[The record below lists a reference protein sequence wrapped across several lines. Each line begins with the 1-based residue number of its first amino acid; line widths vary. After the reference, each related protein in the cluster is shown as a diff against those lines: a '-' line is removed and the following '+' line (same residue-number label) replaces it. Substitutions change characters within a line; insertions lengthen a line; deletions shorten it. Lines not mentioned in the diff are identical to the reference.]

1 MEGVSRVT
9 SISPSGANSL
19 PPNCF
24 NVNGASGSLSAAAA
38 MASDTKKPNG
48 GSDPGPASSASASS
62 VNATSANGVLPYDQ
76 IPWSS
81 NFEAN
86 RLASGPNGQ
95 TAQTVQNQTA
105 TTPGTSPG
113 PTAAAASVG
122 DPLKTPEGKDKV
134 YVLHSGLND
143 PENSGAMG
151 IRAGLLAKGIPDE
164 RIVILPNEFPSFKD
178 TKGIRRN
185 LQNFGEFGKSDSAQA
200 QKAYE
205 QMQALIAQKGL
216 DPNAVSVTM
225 VSHSG
230 GGQASFGMA
239 EIDKKT
245 NNKIDQ
251 IITLGSPI
259 LTNNVDPRVKVTS
272 VISPE
277 DPIVRLTTGGLA
289 RLLGPALTG
298 GKPKAV
304 ADNLDSNDKVIEIP
318 NLEHHAY
325 FKDPGIMNMVAD
337 IAIGKTPD
345 QLVGKE
351 NEAKVTLPGP
361 TTKPPFLKSIFSSL
375 TA

>member
-1 MEGVSRVT
+1 MT
-9 SISPSGANSL
+9 SITSSGANAL

-24 NVNGASGSLSAAAA
+24 NVNGTSGTSSSASAT
-38 MASDTKKPNG
+38 ASDAKKNSG
-48 GSDPGPASSASASS
+48 GSDSSPASSASASS
-62 VNATSANGVLPYDQ
+62 VNASSANGVLPYDQ

-86 RLASGPNGQ
+86 RLVSGQ
-95 TAQTVQNQTA
+95 TAQAAQRGENSA
-105 TTPGTSPG
+105 PSTPGVPPG

-185 LQNFGEFGKSDSAQA
+185 LENFGEFGKSDSAQA

-216 DPNAVSVTM
+216 DPKAVSVTM

-245 NNKIDQ
+245 NNEIDQ

-259 LTNNVDPRVKVTS
+259 LKNNVDPRVKVTS

-325 FKDPGIMNMVAD
+325 FRDPGIMNMVA
-337 IAIGKTPD
+337 
-345 QLVGKE
+345 
-351 NEAKVTLPGP
+351 
-361 TTKPPFLKSIFSSL
+361 
-375 TA
+375 